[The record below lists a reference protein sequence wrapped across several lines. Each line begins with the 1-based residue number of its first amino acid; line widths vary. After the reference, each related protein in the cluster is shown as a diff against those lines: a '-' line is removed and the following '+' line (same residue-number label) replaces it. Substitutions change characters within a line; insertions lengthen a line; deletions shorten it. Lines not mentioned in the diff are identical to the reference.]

1 MELGYNCDF
10 DRDTDKDMI
19 SLWLNE
25 GILCD
30 RGYKMN
36 KRKLRT
42 GNKRAYAYRLI
53 SIFLGLVILY
63 SFGFG
68 TIAQDDPPAE
78 DAAAEAMAADA
89 ISAADVQN
97 NLDHVWILLAGFLVF
112 FMQAGFAMLEGGMI
126 RETGV
131 VNSLAENFMDACVTG
146 IVFFIV
152 GFGIAFGGAEGS
164 GFFPQVELF
173 LGGATGAGEGDGAL
187 FVNFFFQFAFA
198 GAAATI
204 ATGGMA
210 ERTNFVGKLIY
221 SAILGAIIYPVV
233 VFWTWGGG
241 WLAQQG
247 FVDFAGSTIVHMT
260 GGVVALMG
268 AYMLGPRAGREWGR
282 PPEASNLGLA
292 ALGTFILWFGWYG
305 FNVGSTL
312 GAGDVNQLGLVA
324 VNTTLAATAGALG
337 AMFLKHWLTGGWN
350 MSFILNGSLAG
361 LVGITAGCAFVTP
374 IGAVVIGALSGAVL
388 VYAMRFVESIK
399 IDDAVGAFSV
409 HGVCGAFGTIM
420 IGILGSQ
427 ALLERGG
434 ADLTASLLDGGGLEL
449 LGAQVVGVVGVAI
462 WVGVTSYIMFRA
474 LNGMGVL
481 HVDPEADRIGIDA
494 YEHHASV
501 WPNVLPLHES
511 DEE

>member
-1 MELGYNCDF
+1 
-10 DRDTDKDMI
+10 
-19 SLWLNE
+19 
-25 GILCD
+25 
-30 RGYKMN
+30 MN
-36 KRKLRT
+36 KRKL
-42 GNKRAYAYRLI
+42 GMGSKRKIFYRFI
-53 SIFLGLVILY
+53 SLFFGLVILY

-78 DAAAEAMAADA
+78 DAAAEVVEEEA
-89 ISAADVQN
+89 ITATEVQF
-97 NLDHVWILLAGFLVF
+97 NLDQTWILIAGFMVF

-131 VNSLAENFMDACVTG
+131 VNSLAENFMDACITAL
-146 IVFFIV
+146 VFFLV
-152 GFGIAFGGAEGS
+152 GYGIAYGTIEAGLEGGGWTPGAI
-164 GFFPQVELF
+164 PLM
-173 LGGATGAGEGDGAL
+173 LGGADGTGAGDGAL
-187 FVNFFFQFAFA
+187 FVSFFFQFAFA

-241 WLAQQG
+241 WIAAQG

-260 GGVVALMG
+260 GGIVALTG
-268 AYMLGPRAGREWGR
+268 AYMLGPRARREWGR
-282 PPEASNLGLA
+282 PPEASNLGIA

-305 FNVGSTL
+305 FNVGSAL

-374 IGAVVIGALSGAVL
+374 VGAIVIGLLSGAVL
-388 VYAMRFVESIK
+388 VYAMRFVESVK

-409 HGVCGAFGTIM
+409 HGACGAFGTLM
-420 IGILGSQ
+420 IGIIGSQ
-427 ALLERGG
+427 ALLEG
-434 ADLTASLLDGGGLEL
+434 AGANFTASLFDGGGLEL
-449 LGAQVVGVVGVAI
+449 LGAQIVGVVVVAI
-462 WVGVTSYIMFRA
+462 WVGVTSLIMFYV
-474 LNGMGVL
+474 LNRMEVL

-494 YEHHASV
+494 YEHQASV
-501 WPNVLPLHES
+501 WPNVLPLREEDES
-511 DEE
+511 

>member
-1 MELGYNCDF
+1 M
-10 DRDTDKDMI
+10 DKRKAGFG
-19 SLWLNE
+19 S
-25 GILCD
+25 
-30 RGYKMN
+30 
-36 KRKLRT
+36 KRKLI
-42 GNKRAYAYRLI
+42 YRI
-53 SIFLGLVILY
+53 VSIFLGLVILY

-78 DAAAEAMAADA
+78 DGAAEEAMAEELTIAAVQANVDA
-89 ISAADVQN
+89 VQY

-152 GFGIAFGGAEGS
+152 GFGIAFGSAEG
-164 GFFPQVELF
+164 GGLIPQVELF
-173 LGGATGAGEGDGAL
+173 LGGATGAGEGDGTL

-241 WLAQQG
+241 WISEAG

-260 GGVVALMG
+260 GGIVALLG
-268 AYMLGPRAGREWGR
+268 AHALGPRAGREWGR
-282 PPEASNLGLA
+282 PPEASNLA
-292 ALGTFILWFGWYG
+292 IASLGAFILWVGWYG

-312 GAGDVNQLGLVA
+312 GASDVNQLGLVA
-324 VNTTLAATAGALG
+324 VNTTLAAAAGALG
-337 AMFLKHWLTGGWN
+337 AMFLKHLLTGGWN

-374 IGAVVIGALSGAVL
+374 IGAVVIGLLSGAVL
-388 VYAMRFVESIK
+388 VYSMRFVESMK

-409 HGVCGAFGTIM
+409 HGACGAFGTLM
-420 IGILGSQ
+420 IGIIGSSALG
-427 ALLERGG
+427 AP
-434 ADLTASLLDGGGLEL
+434 SLLDGGSLDL
-449 LGAQVVGVVGVAI
+449 LGAQVFGVVGVAV
-462 WVGVTSYIMFRA
+462 WVGVTSYIMFRV
-474 LNGMGVL
+474 LNGMDVL

-501 WPNVLPLHES
+501 WPNVLPLRDS
-511 DEE
+511 DDE

>member
-1 MELGYNCDF
+1 
-10 DRDTDKDMI
+10 
-19 SLWLNE
+19 
-25 GILCD
+25 
-30 RGYKMN
+30 MN
-36 KRKLRT
+36 KRKFV
-42 GNKRAYAYRLI
+42 YRLI
-53 SIFLGLVILY
+53 SIFIGAIILY

-68 TIAQDDPPAE
+68 TIAQDDPPVEEAAVE
-78 DAAAEAMAADA
+78 TVEMTAGDAYAMAEA
-89 ISAADVQN
+89 VQN

-152 GFGIAFGGAEGS
+152 GYGIAFGSAESS

-173 LGGATGAGEGDGAL
+173 LGGATGAGEGDGSL

-204 ATGGMA
+204 ATGAMA

-221 SAILGAIIYPVV
+221 SAILGALIYPVV

-241 WLAQQG
+241 WLTEQG
-247 FVDFAGSTIVHMT
+247 FLDFAGSTIVHMT
-260 GGVVALMG
+260 GGVVALIG
-268 AYMLGPRAGREWGR
+268 AYVLGPRAGRVFGR
-282 PPEASNLGLA
+282 PPEASNLAIA

-312 GAGDVNQLGLVA
+312 GAGDINQLGLVA

-337 AMFLKHWLTGGWN
+337 AMFLKHQLTGNWN
-350 MSFILNGSLAG
+350 VSFILNGSLAG

-374 IGAVVIGALSGAVL
+374 ISAVIIGALSGVVL
-388 VYAMRFVESIK
+388 VASIRIVENMK

-409 HGVCGAFGTIM
+409 HGACGAFGTLM
-420 IGILGSQ
+420 IGVLGSE
-427 ALLERGG
+427 ALG
-434 ADLTASLLDGGGLEL
+434 APSLLDGGSADL
-449 LGAQVVGVVGVAI
+449 LVAQVVGVAGVAI
-462 WVGVTSYIMFRA
+462 WVGVTSFIMFTV
-474 LNGMGVL
+474 LNRLDVL
-481 HVDPEADRIGIDA
+481 HVAAEADRIGIDA

-501 WPNVLPLHES
+501 WPNVLPLREEG
-511 DEE
+511 DEA

>member
-1 MELGYNCDF
+1 MD
-10 DRDTDKDMI
+10 
-19 SLWLNE
+19 
-25 GILCD
+25 
-30 RGYKMN
+30 
-36 KRKLRT
+36 KRKML
-42 GNKRAYAYRLI
+42 YRLL
-53 SIFLGLVILY
+53 SIFIGLAVLY
-63 SFGFG
+63 SFGFRA
-68 TIAQDDPPAE
+68 IAQDAPPEE
-78 DAAAEAMAADA
+78 DAAAVEVVMEDG
-89 ISAADVQN
+89 ISAAKVQN
-97 NLDHVWILLAGFLVF
+97 NLNQVWILLAGFLVF

-152 GFGIAFGGAEGS
+152 GYGIAYGAYDAEAGIGS
-164 GFFPQVELF
+164 SILGEVEFF
-173 LGGATGAGEGDGAL
+173 LGGINGANPGDGEIL
-187 FVNFFFQFAFA
+187 VSFFFQFAFA

-204 ATGGMA
+204 ATGAMA

-241 WLAQQG
+241 WITEQG
-247 FVDFAGSTIVHMT
+247 FIDFAGSTIVHMT
-260 GGVVALMG
+260 GGIVALVG
-268 AYMLGPRAGREWGR
+268 AYMVGPRAGRIFGR

-312 GAGDVNQLGLVA
+312 GADNTNQLGLVA

-337 AMFLKHWLTGGWN
+337 AMFYTYFLTQNWN

-361 LVGITAGCAFVTP
+361 LVGITAGCASVTP
-374 IGAVVIGALSGAVL
+374 FGALVIGLLSGILVVISISV
-388 VYAMRFVESIK
+388 VESLK

-409 HGVCGAFGTIM
+409 HGACGAFGTIM
-420 IGILGSQ
+420 IGIVGSAALG
-427 ALLERGG
+427 AP
-434 ADLTASLLDGGGLEL
+434 SLLDGGTLDT
-449 LGAQVVGVVGVAI
+449 LGAQIVGVVGVLI
-462 WVGVTSYIMFRA
+462 WAGVASFLMFGALRA
-474 LNGMGVL
+474 ANIL

-501 WPNVLPLHES
+501 WPNVLPLRE
-511 DEE
+511 DED

>member
-1 MELGYNCDF
+1 
-10 DRDTDKDMI
+10 
-19 SLWLNE
+19 
-25 GILCD
+25 
-30 RGYKMN
+30 MN
-36 KRKLRT
+36 KSKLGN
-42 GNKRAYAYRLI
+42 GNKRTFAYRLI

-78 DAAAEAMAADA
+78 DAAAEEMVAEITAAE
-89 ISAADVQN
+89 VQN

-152 GFGIAFGGAEGS
+152 GYGIAYGTYDAGMDGGTWA
-164 GFFPQVELF
+164 PLNMPLM
-173 LGGATGAGEGDGAL
+173 LGGVDGSNPGDGAIL
-187 FVNFFFQFAFA
+187 VGFFFQFAFA

-221 SAILGAIIYPVV
+221 SAILGAVIYPMV

-241 WLAQQG
+241 WIAAQG
-247 FVDFAGSTIVHMT
+247 FIDFAGSTIVHMT
-260 GGVVALMG
+260 GGIVALTG
-268 AYMLGPRAGREWGR
+268 AYVLGPRAGRVFGR
-282 PPEASNLGLA
+282 PPAASNLALA
-292 ALGTFILWFGWYG
+292 SLGTFILWFGWYG

-312 GAGDVNQLGLVA
+312 GAGDVNAMGLVA
-324 VNTTLAATAGALG
+324 VNTTLAAAAGALG
-337 AMFLKHWLTGGWN
+337 AMFHTYFVTKSWN
-350 MSFILNGSLAG
+350 VSFILNGSLAG
-361 LVGITAGCAFVTP
+361 LVAITAGCASVTP
-374 IGAVVIGALSGAVL
+374 INAVIIGLLSGIVL
-388 VYAMRFVESIK
+388 VISIGVVESLK

-409 HGVCGAFGTIM
+409 HGACGAFGTLM
-420 IGILGSQ
+420 IGIVGSQ
-427 ALLERGG
+427 ALG
-434 ADLTASLLDGGGLEL
+434 APSLLDGGTLDT
-449 LGAQVVGVVGVAI
+449 LGSQVVGVVVIAI
-462 WVGVTSYIMFRA
+462 WVTATSFIMFRV
-474 LNGMGVL
+474 LNSMEVL

-501 WPNVLPLHES
+501 WPNVLPLR
-511 DEE
+511 EEDDD

>member
-1 MELGYNCDF
+1 
-10 DRDTDKDMI
+10 
-19 SLWLNE
+19 
-25 GILCD
+25 
-30 RGYKMN
+30 MN
-36 KRKLRT
+36 KRKLAL
-42 GNKRAYAYRLI
+42 GSKRKIFYRFI
-53 SIFLGLVILY
+53 SLFLGLVILY

-78 DAAAEAMAADA
+78 DAAAEEAVVAEITAAE
-89 ISAADVQN
+89 VQN
-97 NLDHVWILLAGFLVF
+97 NLDHIWILLAGFLVF

-131 VNSLAENFMDACVTG
+131 VNSLAENFMDACVTA

-152 GFGIAFGGAEGS
+152 GFGIAFGSPEGS
-164 GFFPQVELF
+164 GFIPQFDLF
-173 LGGATGAGEGDGAL
+173 LGGATGAGEGDGSL

-210 ERTNFVGKLIY
+210 ERTNFTGKLLY
-221 SAILGAIIYPVV
+221 SAVLGAVIYPIV

-241 WLAQQG
+241 WLTQAG

-260 GGVVALMG
+260 GGIVALVG
-268 AYMLGPRAGREWGR
+268 AYMLGPRANREWGR
-282 PPEASNLGLA
+282 PPEASNLGIA

-374 IGAVVIGALSGAVL
+374 IGAVVIGLLSGVVL
-388 VYAMRFVESIK
+388 VYSMRFVESIK

-409 HGVCGAFGTIM
+409 HGACGAFGTLM
-420 IGILGSQ
+420 IGIIGSQ
-427 ALLERGG
+427 ALLGE
-434 ADLTASLLDGGGLEL
+434 ASLLDGGGIDL
-449 LGAQVVGVVGVAI
+449 LVAQLTGVVGVAV
-462 WVGVTSYIMFRA
+462 WVTISSFIMFYI
-474 LNGMGVL
+474 LNAINVL

-494 YEHHASV
+494 YEHQASV
-501 WPNVLPLHES
+501 WPNVLPLRDG
-511 DEE
+511 DE

>member
-1 MELGYNCDF
+1 MNVRKVGLG
-10 DRDTDKDMI
+10 
-19 SLWLNE
+19 S
-25 GILCD
+25 
-30 RGYKMN
+30 
-36 KRKLRT
+36 KRH
-42 GNKRAYAYRLI
+42 AIYRLI

-78 DAAAEAMAADA
+78 EAAAVELTAADVQA
-89 ISAADVQN
+89 NVDAVQN

-152 GFGIAFGGAEGS
+152 GYGIAFGNYSAADGVGS
-164 GFFPQVELF
+164 SILGEVQFF
-173 LGGATGAGEGDGAL
+173 LGGATGAGEGDGTL

-204 ATGGMA
+204 ATGAMA

-241 WLAQQG
+241 WITEAG
-247 FVDFAGSTIVHMT
+247 FKDFAGSTIVHMT
-260 GGVVALMG
+260 GGIVALMG
-268 AYMLGPRAGREWGR
+268 AYMLGPRAGRVFGR
-282 PPEASNLGLA
+282 PPEASNLALA
-292 ALGTFILWFGWYG
+292 SLGTFILWVGWYG

-312 GAGDVNQLGLVA
+312 GASDVNQLGLVA
-324 VNTTLAATAGALG
+324 VNTTLAAAAGALG
-337 AMFLKHWLTGGWN
+337 AMFHKYMLTGNWN
-350 MSFILNGSLAG
+350 VSFILNGSLAG

-374 IGAVVIGALSGAVL
+374 IGAIIIGALSGAVL
-388 VYAMRFVESIK
+388 VLSIRVVEGMK

-409 HGVCGAFGTIM
+409 HGACGAFGTLM
-420 IGILGSQ
+420 IGIIGSSALG
-427 ALLERGG
+427 AP
-434 ADLTASLLDGGGLEL
+434 SLLDGGSLDL
-449 LGAQVVGVVGVAI
+449 LGAQVLGVVGVAI
-462 WVGVTSYIMFRA
+462 WVGVASYIMFRV
-474 LNGMGVL
+474 LNAIDVL
-481 HVDPEADRIGIDA
+481 HVNPEADRIGIDA

-501 WPNVLPLHES
+501 WPNVLPLRES
-511 DEE
+511 DDE

>member
-1 MELGYNCDF
+1 
-10 DRDTDKDMI
+10 
-19 SLWLNE
+19 
-25 GILCD
+25 
-30 RGYKMN
+30 MN
-36 KRKLRT
+36 KRKLSI
-42 GNKRAYAYRLI
+42 GGKRKLFYRLI
-53 SIFLGLVILY
+53 SLFFGLVILY

-68 TIAQDDPPAE
+68 TIAQDEPPAD
-78 DAAAEAMAADA
+78 DAAAEAVVEVSAADA
-89 ISAADVQN
+89 LAVAEGVQD

-152 GFGIAFGGAEGS
+152 GFGIAFGSPASS
-164 GFFPQVELF
+164 GFIPQFDFF
-173 LGGATGAGEGDGAL
+173 LGGATGAGEGDGSL

-221 SAILGAIIYPVV
+221 SAILGAVIYPIV

-247 FVDFAGSTIVHMT
+247 FMDFAGSTIVHMT
-260 GGVVALMG
+260 GGIVALTG

-282 PPEASNLGLA
+282 PPEASNLGIA

-324 VNTTLAATAGALG
+324 INTTLAAAAGALG

-374 IGAVVIGALSGAVL
+374 IGAVVIGLLSGAVL
-388 VYAMRFVESIK
+388 VYSMRFVEGIK

-409 HGVCGAFGTIM
+409 HGACGAFGTLM
-420 IGILGSQ
+420 IGIVGSKALG
-427 ALLERGG
+427 A
-434 ADLTASLLDGGGLEL
+434 ASLLDGGGLDL
-449 LGAQVVGVVGVAI
+449 LISQVVGVVGVAV
-462 WVGVTSYIMFRA
+462 WVGVISYIMFA
-474 LNGMGVL
+474 VLNRMEVL

-501 WPNVLPLHES
+501 WPNVLPLRDS
-511 DEE
+511 DED